1 MNKSELIKSVAAKA
15 GLTNKQAE
23 AAYDAVIAS
32 IVEAFRDDEKVQ
44 LIGFGTF
51 ELKKKPAR
59 EGINPRTKEKVQI
72 AETCVP
78 AFKPGNPSRICSIRT
93 EQKKTTAVR
102 SSSFLHPPGEGSPAR
117 GYIADFCSGSTEEP

>member
-59 EGINPRTKEKVQI
+59 EGINPRTK
-72 AETCVP
+72 
-78 AFKPGNPSRICSIRT
+78 
-93 EQKKTTAVR
+93 
-102 SSSFLHPPGEGSPAR
+102 
-117 GYIADFCSGSTEEP
+117 

>member
-1 MNKSELIKSVAAKA
+1 MNKSELIKSMAAKA

-59 EGINPRTKEKVQI
+59 EGINPRTKEKVRI

-78 AFKPGNPSRICSIRT
+78 AFKPG
-93 EQKKTTAVR
+93 K
-102 SSSFLHPPGEGSPAR
+102 SFKDLFNQ
-117 GYIADFCSGSTEEP
+117 D